1 MALAVRQNLKLDMA
15 GMLHKMLDV
24 HRTVAEGRLCLFF
37 AVRKAWEN
45 SSLVQAV
52 RMPFPPPPKAAL
64 MMTG

>member
-37 AVRKAWEN
+37 CREE
-45 SSLVQAV
+45 SLGKF
-52 RMPFPPPPKAAL
+52 FPRPGRTHALSTAA
-64 MMTG
+64 